1 MPKCSSRLE
10 SRRDEETK
18 MAAWPNETTGVKAV
32 WSAKLQGEKAVK
44 SRGRA
49 WDFTRSTGQVS
60 TWLYDVTLL
69 MADPGFT
76 SFWRRWYQFFFGCP
90 TNFNLPKQSDLV
102 TFNIVCNW
110 ASILEIDPTF
120 GVPVSESDSPT
131 FGVDIS
137 RLLRFKAT
145 WSNRISNMA
154 MVSWGAH
161 NTGRWSV
168 RDDLFH
174 VFFLN
179 VFRCFSCKDGEEVQ
193 WV

>member
-1 MPKCSSRLE
+1 
-10 SRRDEETK
+10 
-18 MAAWPNETTGVKAV
+18 MAAWPNETTRVKAV
-32 WSAKLQGEKAVK
+32 WSAKLQGEKVVTRAGEGREISQDLLASVSFNFAVGCDLAD
-44 SRGRA
+44 GRPRIKA
-49 WDFTRSTGQVS
+49 
-60 TWLYDVTLL
+60 
-69 MADPGFT
+69 
-76 SFWRRWYQFFFGCP
+76 SFWRRWYQFFLGFSADAP
-90 TNFNLPKQSDLV
+90 QIYPKQSDLV
-102 TFNIVCNW
+102 AFNIVCNW

-120 GVPVSESDSPT
+120 GVSVSESDSRP

-174 VFFLN
+174 GLFFN
-179 VFRCFSCKDGEEVQ
+179 VFSFGVFSCKDGEEVR